1 MCRLVLLLLLLSQIV
16 LADEADN
23 PDIRVALLAEVPQAT
38 LIGRGG
44 LTVKSTSAQVLAK
57 LPERVQLSANSGQVS
72 LAGKKVGP
80 EVLVVP
86 RQGVVVVAD
95 KPYRG
100 YLRVVASGGGLTVIN
115 VLPLETYLNS
125 VLGGEVNASWPAETL
140 KACAVASRTYA
151 YFMMSRSRDRAFDVV
166 ASVMDQVYP
175 GVGGEAPSISVAVA
189 ATRGRILA
197 NGRGQ
202 VLKSYFSS
210 CCGGHTADSATVFGE
225 KVPHLKGVEDPF
237 CLGAP
242 NSTWTEIFSVEDIRQ
257 ALARVGKKL
266 DRITSLKVEAYD
278 ESGRI
283 KTLVAQDARGG
294 KGVLK
299 GSELRKLLGF
309 TRLKGTRCQVEAVG
323 DPPQSV
329 RFQGG
334 GFGHGVG
341 MCQWGAH
348 EMGVQGFSYKEI
360 LGHYYVG
367 AYLKKLGT

>member
-1 MCRLVLLLLLLSQIV
+1 MRRLLVILLLLSHWA

-23 PDIRVALLAEVPQAT
+23 PDIRVALLAGVSQAT
-38 LIGRGG
+38 VAAEGG
-44 LTVKSTSAQVLAK
+44 LTLKSTSAKVLAK
-57 LPERVQLSANSGQVS
+57 VPERAQLAANSGQVAM
-72 LAGKKVGP
+72 AGKALGH
-80 EVLVVP
+80 EVLLVP
-86 RQGVVVVAD
+86 SRGVVLVAD

-100 YLRVVASGGGLTVIN
+100 YVRVVADGAGLTVIN
-115 VLPLETYLNS
+115 VLPLETYINS
-125 VLGGEVNASWPAETL
+125 VLGGEVNATWPAETL

-175 GVGGEAPSISVAVA
+175 GVTGEAPSISAAVS
-189 ATRGRILA
+189 ATRGRVLA
-197 NGRGQ
+197 TASGQ

-210 CCGGHTADSATVFGE
+210 CCGGHTADSITVFGE

-242 NSTWTEIFSVEDIRQ
+242 NSSWTETFSVEDIRK

-278 ESGRI
+278 DSGRI

-309 TRLKGTRCQVEAVG
+309 KRLKGTRCKVEAVG
-323 DPPQSV
+323 DPPQTV

-348 EMGVQGFSYKEI
+348 EMGVEGFSYKEI

-367 AYLKKLGT
+367 AYLKKLGS